1 MAPVTLCTTPK
12 HAVQLATETE
22 IRKFLE
28 KHPDAKE
35 ILTTTNAKRPFFQK
49 TVLTGHQLTFEDIT
63 YSHLQK
69 AYENLMDHIKVRF
82 GSINRIQV
90 KAMFYQ
96 GLQPDGLTWKT
107 VIRLILRGT
116 QCDDYTKL
124 KKTCPLGFDR
134 DIYTPGKVMSLKGF
148 QLGKTSEFMD
158 QFVQAQDDD
167 TLVWLYDEPSPPD
180 QTEEEYKK
188 AKIEFEKTHFKIR
201 RPVGFVRQ
209 TDTELQ
215 LLNRKDLFDLYEN
228 LFIEGT
234 DVQFIK
240 MWLKD
245 PEIRTYERFDFC
257 PPPIK
262 CPNDVLNTWGGF
274 VAEGI
279 VESCDGRPNLFVDH
293 LRKLF
298 GKNSQYI
305 LKWLAS
311 IVQRPGKPTNVALV
325 VTGGQG
331 TGKTTTFE
339 LFMKKI
345 IGSKYFGQTS
355 NPENDLFCR
364 FGFLKDSKILIV
376 IDDFNVGSIKL
387 NSDPFKSYITGETVT
402 YEAKGK
408 MAIPLRNC
416 MNFVLTT
423 NKMDPVK
430 LDADDRR
437 YAVLE
442 VSDKLKGNH
451 AYFDRL
457 YKYLD
462 RPENIRAIYDLLRD
476 IDISQTNFQAERPIT
491 ELYQELKNMSVDK
504 ELMFLAHKT
513 MGATTNREFK
523 GSDFYIEFRQWLQ
536 VNGFTE
542 YRPKNNLSFG
552 HYMKK
557 IEGVDVERR
566 AGNSSYYVCRP
577 LILNRFLEGKGLQ
590 LSSLGF
596 CDT

>member
-209 TDTELQ
+209 TETELQ

-234 DVQFIK
+234 DMQFIK

-262 CPNDVLNTWGGF
+262 CPTDVLNTWGGF
-274 VAEGI
+274 VAE
-279 VESCDGRPNLFVDH
+279 SYDGRPNLFVDH

-298 GKNSQYI
+298 GKNSQYV

-355 NPENDLFCR
+355 NPENNLFCR

-408 MAIPLRNC
+408 MAVPLRNC

-442 VSDKLKGNH
+442 VSDKLKGNR

-462 RPENIRAIYDLLRD
+462 RPENIRAIYDLLQG

-504 ELMFLAHKT
+504 ELMFLASKVAGS
-513 MGATTNREFK
+513 MQPRVEFVGSELYQEYRLWLTTN
-523 GSDFYIEFRQWLQ
+523 
-536 VNGFTE
+536 GFMD
-542 YRPKNNLSFG
+542 YKAKNNVAFSL
-552 HYMKK
+552 YIKK
-557 IEGVDVERR
+557 VEGVSIEHGARR
-566 AGNSSYYVCRP
+566 AATVACDAQRVTNFAR
-577 LILNRFLEGKGLQ
+577 LKGFDVSKCLM
-590 LSSLGF
+590 
-596 CDT
+596 